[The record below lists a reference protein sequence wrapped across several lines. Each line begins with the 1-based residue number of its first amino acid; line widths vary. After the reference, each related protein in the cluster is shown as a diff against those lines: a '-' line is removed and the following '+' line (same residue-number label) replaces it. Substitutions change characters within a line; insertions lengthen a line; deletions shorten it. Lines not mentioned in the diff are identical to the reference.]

1 MLERLVRNL
10 QLPAPDRSIG
20 ADDMIACRQPP
31 AMFSISACRVWLVHH
46 GDKAFVDATA
56 ADGNQTLASTGNCV
70 LRDIVAPT
78 KI

>member
-1 MLERLVRNL
+1 
-10 QLPAPDRSIG
+10 
-20 ADDMIACRQPP
+20 
-31 AMFSISACRVWLVHH
+31 MFSISACRVWLVHH